1 MINLKDK
8 SLFILGSLIL
18 CGVGAFKFP
27 FWIAD
32 GTLHTTTIEDTLGMI
47 GVFIAAY
54 GGFIGSIFY
63 LLKRHKKNK

>member
-27 FWIAD
+27 FWVAD
-32 GTLHTTTIEDTLGMI
+32 GTLHTTEIWDTLGMI
-47 GVFIAAY
+47 EVFVASY
-54 GGFIGSIFY
+54 
-63 LLKRHKKNK
+63 